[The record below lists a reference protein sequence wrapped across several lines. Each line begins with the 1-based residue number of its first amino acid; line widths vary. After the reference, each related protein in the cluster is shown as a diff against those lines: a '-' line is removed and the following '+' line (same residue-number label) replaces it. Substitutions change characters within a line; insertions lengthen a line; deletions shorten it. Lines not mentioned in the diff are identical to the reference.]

1 MHCISD
7 PCEINC
13 SRCSSHWLG
22 VFNAHTV
29 KMISI
34 TTHLPLS
41 ETPAVAQSAGS
52 RFRQSNTAFRSALGK
67 HR

>member
-22 VFNAHTV
+22 VFNAHIV

-41 ETPAVAQSAGS
+41 ETLAVA
-52 RFRQSNTAFRSALGK
+52 
-67 HR
+67 